1 MYEMIN
7 SKYIRI
13 YDFIISLTLI
23 IFLIPLMIFL
33 LIICL
38 SESPKPIF
46 VQKRVGKNQVPF
58 NLYKFRTM
66 KLNSP
71 SLASHLVSQNQVTPI
86 GRIIRLL
93 KLDELLQLIN
103 VLKGDMSLIG
113 PRPCLFNQKELISE
127 RDKYNLFSVKPG
139 ISGLAQIKGIDM
151 SKPFLLAKTEHNMIL
166 NFSQIKYFKYLFLTF
181 FGKGKGDRV
190 KK

>member
-1 MYEMIN
+1 MYEIIN
-7 SKYIRI
+7 SKNIRI
-13 YDFIISLTLI
+13 YDFILSLTLI
-23 IFLIPLMIFL
+23 IFLSPLIIFL
-33 LIICL
+33 FVICL

-46 VQKRVGKNQVPF
+46 IQKRVGKNQVPF

-71 SLASHLVSQNQVTPI
+71 SVASHLVSQNQVTPF
-86 GRIIRLL
+86 GKIIRLL

-127 RDKYNLFSVKPG
+127 REKYNLFSVKPG

-151 SKPFLLAKTEHNMIL
+151 SKPSLLVKTEYKMISR
-166 NFSQIKYFKYLFLTF
+166 FSQIRYFKYLFLTF
-181 FGKGKGDRV
+181 AGRGKGDRV
-190 KK
+190 QK

>member
-1 MYEMIN
+1 MNN
-7 SKYIRI
+7 SKNIRI
-13 YDFIISLTLI
+13 YDFILSLTLI
-23 IFLIPLMIFL
+23 IFLCPLIIFL
-33 LIICL
+33 FFICL

-46 VQKRVGKNQVPF
+46 IQKRVGKNQVPF

-66 KLNSP
+66 KLDSP
-71 SLASHLVSQNQVTPI
+71 SVASHLVSQNQVTSI

-113 PRPCLFNQKELISE
+113 PRPCLFNQEELISE
-127 RDKYNLFSVKPG
+127 RENYNLFSVKPG

-151 SKPFLLAKTEHNMIL
+151 SKPFLLAETEYYMVS

-181 FGKGKGDRV
+181 VGKGKGDRIQ
-190 KK
+190 K

>member
-13 YDFIISLTLI
+13 YDFILSLTLI

-127 RDKYNLFSVKPG
+127 REKYNLFSVKPG

>member
-1 MYEMIN
+1 MYEIIN
-7 SKYIRI
+7 SKNIRI
-13 YDFIISLTLI
+13 YDFILSLTLI
-23 IFLIPLMIFL
+23 IFLSPLIIFL
-33 LIICL
+33 FVICL

-46 VQKRVGKNQVPF
+46 IQKRVGKNKVPF

-71 SLASHLVSQNQVTPI
+71 SVASHLVSQNQVTPF
-86 GRIIRLL
+86 GTIIRLL
-93 KLDELLQLIN
+93 KLDELLQLVN

-127 RDKYNLFSVKPG
+127 REKYNLFSVKPG

-151 SKPFLLAKTEHNMIL
+151 SKPSLLVKTEYKMISR
-166 NFSQIKYFKYLFLTF
+166 FSQIRYFKYLFLTF
-181 FGKGKGDRV
+181 TGRGQGDRV
-190 KK
+190 QK

>member
-66 KLNSP
+66 KVNSP

-151 SKPFLLAKTEHNMIL
+151 SKPFLLAKTEHNMIS

-181 FGKGKGDRV
+181 SGKGKGDRV

>member
-38 SESPKPIF
+38 SESPKPVF

-71 SLASHLVSQNQVTPI
+71 SQASHLVSQNQVTPI

-127 RDKYNLFSVKPG
+127 REKYNLFSVKPG

-151 SKPFLLAKTEHNMIL
+151 SKPFLLAKTEHNMIS
-166 NFSQIKYFKYLFLTF
+166 NFSQTKYFKYLFLTF
-181 FGKGKGDRV
+181 SGKGKGDRV

>member
-1 MYEMIN
+1 
-7 SKYIRI
+7 
-13 YDFIISLTLI
+13 
-23 IFLIPLMIFL
+23 
-33 LIICL
+33 
-38 SESPKPIF
+38 
-46 VQKRVGKNQVPF
+46 
-58 NLYKFRTM
+58 M

-113 PRPCLFNQKELISE
+113 PRPCLFNQKALISE
-127 RDKYNLFSVKPG
+127 REKYNLFSVKPG

-151 SKPFLLAKTEHNMIL
+151 SKPFLLAKTEHNMIS

-181 FGKGKGDRV
+181 SGKGKGDRV